1 MMKLLLVF
9 MMVYTCL
16 AELPSM
22 TLMNELL
29 HFCLQNG
36 HKSIVFSDENYS
48 AIHQKRKI
56 SQIWILCRKQKS
68 KIYLKGQVFIDW
80 TTTFITIEPEAISCL
95 FFHNLV
101 CAIHSSSV
109 KPQRASKKWWKFV
122 FVGCQFYWKL
132 FFIISTKAEKKT
144 FSILRELWA
153 FVSFGH
159 YLLVILG
166 EFVYFDQDL
175 GFAKIVKK
183 LYLTRF
189 CK

>member
-1 MMKLLLVF
+1 MSRHKTKCHLNLIQLAKEIQWVQLGF
-9 MMVYTCL
+9 HLRFECL
-16 AELPSM
+16 PYWLY
-22 TLMNELL
+22 
-29 HFCLQNG
+29 
-36 HKSIVFSDENYS
+36 HK
-48 AIHQKRKI
+48 
-56 SQIWILCRKQKS
+56 
-68 KIYLKGQVFIDW
+68 YLKNKKKMIVSVLL
-80 TTTFITIEPEAISCL
+80 TYVNTTFITIEPEAISCL

-159 YLLVILG
+159 YLLVILRG
-166 EFVYFDQDL
+166 FVYFDQDL

>member
-1 MMKLLLVF
+1 MIVSVLLASV
-9 MMVYTCL
+9 
-16 AELPSM
+16 
-22 TLMNELL
+22 N
-29 HFCLQNG
+29 
-36 HKSIVFSDENYS
+36 
-48 AIHQKRKI
+48 
-56 SQIWILCRKQKS
+56 
-68 KIYLKGQVFIDW
+68 
-80 TTTFITIEPEAISCL
+80 TTFITIEPEAISCL

-159 YLLVILG
+159 YLLVDSNKICKYVKNMFLHILP
-166 EFVYFDQDL
+166 FLRKITYFKYFTYFLHILAILSIFCERSEQK
-175 GFAKIVKK
+175 KI
-183 LYLTRF
+183 LTLF
-189 CK
+189 CDFENFLDMFKCSSKS